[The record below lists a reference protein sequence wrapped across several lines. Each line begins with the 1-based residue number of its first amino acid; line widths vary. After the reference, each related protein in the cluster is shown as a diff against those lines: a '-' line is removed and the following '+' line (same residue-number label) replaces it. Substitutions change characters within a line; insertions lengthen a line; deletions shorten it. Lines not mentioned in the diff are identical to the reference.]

1 MKLQY
6 EAVQSSDGRLIKGE
20 IDAVNERDAMR
31 RLETEG
37 MVVTDISVRKHSGQ
51 SRFQRDVT
59 RQEIVLALFELATL
73 LESGVSIAEAVESQ
87 AESDYHP
94 RLNRFFNSV
103 NQSLRSGESL
113 AQAVQKTDLDLP
125 DYLIQ
130 LIQSGELSGGLP
142 GCLRSGV
149 QQMEYELEMASQFRS
164 ALIYP
169 TILLLSGFVAIG
181 LIFVLVVPRFS
192 HILERGVDM
201 PWLATAVLTTGM
213 FFNDHYPFILAGL
226 VLAAVVATWYL
237 QRRSVRAALYNQL
250 AAWPVI
256 GTWLLETEI
265 ARWAA
270 MMATMTA
277 SRVELL
283 TSLNLAAT
291 GMGIEE
297 KRVRLEKVVD
307 SVRNGEALST
317 ALATQQVL
325 TPTATNLIKVGEKSG
340 ALPPMMESVARLYD
354 VKCKNRMATV
364 VAMIEPLSILFIG
377 IVIGVLV
384 LGIILAITSLNTVNI

>member
-6 EAVQSSDGRLIKGE
+6 EALQAGDGGLIRGE
-20 IDAVNERDAMR
+20 IEASDERDAVR
-31 RLETEG
+31 KLESEG
-37 MVVTDISVRKHSGQ
+37 MIVTDVRLREQKSAT
-51 SRFQRDVT
+51 RFQRSVT
-59 RQEIVLALFELATL
+59 RQEIVLALFELSTL

-87 AESDYHP
+87 SQSDYHP
-94 RLNRFFNSV
+94 VLNSFFESV
-103 NQSLRSGESL
+103 NKSLRSGESL
-113 AQAVQKTDLDLP
+113 AQAMQKSDLELP

-130 LIQSGELSGGLP
+130 LVQSGELSGGLP
-142 GCLRSGV
+142 ACLRSGV
-149 QQMEYELEMASQFRS
+149 EQMEYELDIASQFKS

-169 TILLLSGFVAIG
+169 AVLLLSGIVAVS
-181 LIFVLVVPRFS
+181 LIFLLVVPRFS

-213 FFNDHYPFILAGL
+213 FFNEYYPFL
-226 VLAAVVATWYL
+226 LAATGIGVALSAWFL
-237 QRRSVRAALYNQL
+237 RRPEIRRQIYNQL
-250 AAWPVI
+250 AKFPVI

-270 MMATMTA
+270 MMATMTS

-283 TSLNLAAT
+283 TSLGLAAT

-297 KRVRLEKVVD
+297 KRVRLERVID
-307 SVRNGEALST
+307 SVRNGESLSKALT
-317 ALATQQVL
+317 TQQVL

-340 ALPPMMESVARLYD
+340 ALAPMMTSVAKLYD

-364 VAMIEPLSILFIG
+364 VALIEPLSILLIG
-377 IVIGVLV
+377 VVIGVLV
-384 LGIILAITSLNTVNI
+384 LGIILAITSLNTVSI